1 MGAIR
6 DIVHHCSTLIG
17 HEGCYS
23 LSDRL
28 KHATVTKYDCMAVAV
43 LDRVW
48 NSTHLFGTLGH
59 SCPEFPWLW
68 LRFGTLYNCA
78 MLSNSPSS
86 QLSLAKGAPPASL
99 IGFENDSVTEF
110 DSA

>member
-1 MGAIR
+1 MGAIM

-43 LDRVW
+43 LDGV
-48 NSTHLFGTLGH
+48 
-59 SCPEFPWLW
+59 
-68 LRFGTLYNCA
+68 
-78 MLSNSPSS
+78 
-86 QLSLAKGAPPASL
+86 
-99 IGFENDSVTEF
+99 
-110 DSA
+110 